1 MATALDSSMPYDS
14 GPGSN
19 VTEDGWRQFA
29 RHFRGDGVIRNVGGE
44 LKPFG
49 DSTGMQVKVPT
60 GECWIRGQWGTSTAQ
75 KTLPIATAHATLQ
88 RLDLVIL
95 RNDYITNRIELDVL
109 TNGTPGSSTY
119 PTLTQNSSKWEI
131 QLAKVTV
138 PAAASTITVGN
149 VTAIPDFTDGACSYT
164 VDSGLQGIVNNTIT
178 LVDWDLP
185 QFDSSA
191 VDRNGLNKFILRRT
205 GQWQFC
211 VNLTWQLNTTN
222 DRFVWV
228 DRTADTG
235 FVNRLGINSV
245 RAATTFETAQTTVAM
260 DRFTAGEEVGI
271 YAFQNSGST
280 LTLTNLWAGTRVMMF
295 WLGP

>member
-1 MATALDSSMPYDS
+1 MATSLDTYMPYDS

-19 VTEDGWRQFA
+19 VSEDGWRQFA
-29 RHFRGDGVIRNVGGE
+29 RHFRGDGVIRNIGG
-44 LKPFG
+44 LFAPFG

-75 KTLPIATAHATLQ
+75 KTMPIAAAHATLQ

-95 RNDYITNRIELDVL
+95 RNDFILNRIEVDVL
-109 TNGTPGSSTY
+109 TGTAGSGVY
-119 PTLTQNSSKWEI
+119 PSLTQNTSKWEI
-131 QLAKVTV
+131 QLAKVV
-138 PAAASTITVGN
+138 VDAAVSTIAAGK
-149 VTAIPDFTDGACSYT
+149 VTAIQDFTDGACSYT
-164 VDSGLQGIVNNTIT
+164 VDSGFQTVANNTIT

-191 VDRNGLNKFILRRT
+191 VDRNGINKFILKRA
-205 GQWQFC
+205 GQWMFA
-211 VNLTWQLNTTN
+211 VNMVWQLNSTN

-245 RAATTFETAQTTVAM
+245 RAVSTFENAQTTVAT
-260 DRFTAGEEVGI
+260 DRFTAGEEVGV
-271 YAFQNSGST
+271 YVFQNSGSS
-280 LTLTNLWAGTRVMMF
+280 LTLTNSWAGTRVAMY